1 MGCTLHRQTKEG
13 VLARGATGILPVDLR
28 TLGTRSTRNFEVK
41 GMCWSVRSWGKD
53 PIVVWRNPR

>member
-1 MGCTLHRQTKEG
+1 MGCTLQRQTKEG

-41 GMCWSVRSWGKD
+41 GMCWGACDLGVKT
-53 PIVVWRNPR
+53 P